1 MTREALIIAHGW
13 PSAPD
18 RAEDDMARL
27 AGQVARALPDWRVG
41 SATLAAPGSLE
52 AALDGLANPLIFPF
66 FIAYGWFTRVELP
79 RRLTLAHKPDL
90 HRLPAFGT
98 LPEARDLALAQVRT
112 ALAERGLAPAE
123 TSLLI
128 AAHGS
133 GRSPHPAAVA
143 LEYRKLIEESLP
155 LKAVRVG
162 FIEQHP
168 EIDLV
173 AEDMPA
179 QSLCLPLFVAHW
191 GHVESDV
198 PAALERAGF
207 TGEML
212 PALGQAQGT
221 AQVIAATIARGA

>member
-1 MTREALIIAHGW
+1 MKREALIVAHGW

-18 RAEDDMARL
+18 RAEEDITRL
-27 AGQVARALPDWRVG
+27 AEWVGRLLPDWRLG
-41 SATLAAPGSLE
+41 GATLATPGSLE
-52 AALDGLANPLIFPF
+52 TALGQFADPVIFPF
-66 FIAYGWFTRVELP
+66 FMSDGWFTRVELP
-79 RRLTLAHKPDL
+79 RRLAAAHKPDL
-90 HRLPAFGT
+90 HRLSAFGT
-98 LPEARDLALAQVRT
+98 LPETQDLAAEQVRA
-112 ALAERGLAPAE
+112 ALSLRGLAARD
-123 TSLLI
+123 TGLLI

-143 LEYRKLIEESLP
+143 FTFRTFIEESLDM
-155 LKAVRVG
+155 KAIRVG

-173 AEDMPA
+173 AEDMPV

-207 TGEML
+207 AGDML
-212 PALGQAQGT
+212 PALGQSHGA
-221 AQVIAATIARGA
+221 AQVIASAIARA